1 MAVRAAVPNCRREV
15 RRGGPSSRGFW
26 RATCKALAKS
36 VLVCATAPT
45 FLAAV
50 PPDIQALLDRHDYA
64 GAEQALYTRL
74 EASPEWETGHLLLA
88 QIYNTTGRY
97 EMAERTGLAALR
109 LRESLDALM
118 ALAVADMNLRKLN
131 ESVGWLEKAA
141 KRQPNDPEIYRVLG
155 LDYAL
160 GGNMQESEKAFRRAT
175 QLAPENAKL
184 AYLEG
189 RALYEIEKF
198 PAARQSLERAVDRNP
213 LSTKSWTA
221 LGQVYDRMGDA
232 AGAERHY
239 RKALEVCGSTQRECA
254 WPQMELGF
262 LASRHSGEK
271 EAEQYFRRA
280 VDARPDW
287 AKPHFYLGK
296 MLAASGNL
304 AAALAELESAARLE
318 PDQSQ
323 HHYQLAQVYRRLGKV
338 KQSEQHLARYRELVE
353 TERNKGALFEL
364 HEP

>member
-1 MAVRAAVPNCRREV
+1 
-15 RRGGPSSRGFW
+15 
-26 RATCKALAKS
+26 
-36 VLVCATAPT
+36 
-45 FLAAV
+45 V

-64 GAEQALYTRL
+64 GAEQAVHARL
-74 EASPEWETGHLLLA
+74 ASSPEWETGHLLLA
-88 QIYNTTGRY
+88 QIYNTTGRH
-97 EMAERTGLAALR
+97 EMAERAGLAAMR

-131 ESVGWLEKAA
+131 ESIAWLEKAA

-160 GGNMQESEKAFRRAT
+160 GGNMQESVKAFRHAT
-175 QLAPENAKL
+175 QLAPENADL

-198 PAARQSLERAVDRNP
+198 PEARQALERAVERNP
-213 LSTKSWTA
+213 LSTRSWTA
-221 LGQVYDRMGDA
+221 LGQVYDRMGDTA
-232 AGAERHY
+232 SAGRHY

-296 MLAASGNL
+296 TLAASGNL

-353 TERNKGALFEL
+353 TERNKKAPFEL

>member
-118 ALAVADMNLRKLN
+118 
-131 ESVGWLEKAA
+131 
-141 KRQPNDPEIYRVLG
+141 
-155 LDYAL
+155 
-160 GGNMQESEKAFRRAT
+160 FR
-175 QLAPENAKL
+175 
-184 AYLEG
+184 
-189 RALYEIEKF
+189 
-198 PAARQSLERAVDRNP
+198 S
-213 LSTKSWTA
+213 
-221 LGQVYDRMGDA
+221 
-232 AGAERHY
+232 
-239 RKALEVCGSTQRECA
+239 
-254 WPQMELGF
+254 
-262 LASRHSGEK
+262 
-271 EAEQYFRRA
+271 
-280 VDARPDW
+280 
-287 AKPHFYLGK
+287 
-296 MLAASGNL
+296 
-304 AAALAELESAARLE
+304 
-318 PDQSQ
+318 
-323 HHYQLAQVYRRLGKV
+323 
-338 KQSEQHLARYRELVE
+338 
-353 TERNKGALFEL
+353 
-364 HEP
+364 